1 MMTGVNEAAIVS
13 AVRTP
18 IGRAGGGL
26 APASA
31 WDLAVVAVREA
42 IHRAGIDPAAFDDV
56 VLGETVGGGGNAARY
71 VGLATGVP
79 RDVPGMTV
87 VRACAS
93 GMEAVIQAAT
103 GIWAGV
109 GDAYLAG
116 GCESMSQQPWLM
128 RRPDQ
133 AYRRKPPEF
142 FIPLTHPTEMA
153 PFSVGL
159 NVGESAAS
167 IYGVTREDQDRWAL
181 QSHQRAVRAID
192 EGRFTREIV
201 QVDVASK
208 RGTATVDTDE
218 HPRRDTSFEKLAKL
232 PPAYVDRGTVTA
244 GNASGINDGAAA
256 LVVTSAAAAH
266 SMGLKPR
273 ALIRGWASAGV
284 DPGNTGSGPIEAVP
298 KALKRAGFAIEDIDL
313 VEINEAFASQTVA
326 CVRELGLDPER
337 VNVNGGAIALGHPVG
352 ATGARLVVTLL
363 HELERTGGRTGV
375 ATLCAGGGMGTAI
388 VIERVDA

>member
-18 IGRAGGGL
+18 IGRAGGSL
-26 APASA
+26 APVPA
-31 WDLAVVAVREA
+31 WELAVGATTEA
-42 IHRAGIDPAAFDDV
+42 IARAGIDPAVFDDV
-56 VLGETVGGGGNAARY
+56 ILGETVGGGGNAARY

-87 VRACAS
+87 IRACAS

-109 GDAYLAG
+109 GDAYLTG
-116 GCESMSQQPWLM
+116 GTESMSQQPWLM
-128 RRPDQ
+128 RRVDQ
-133 AYRRKPPEF
+133 AFRRKPPEF

-181 QSHQRAVRAID
+181 RSHERAARAID
-192 EGRFTREIV
+192 EGRFAREIV
-201 QVDVASK
+201 PVEVAGK
-208 RGTATVDTDE
+208 RASTRVDTDE
-218 HPRRDTSFEKLAKL
+218 HPRRDTSLEKLASL
-232 PPAYVDRGTVTA
+232 PPAYVEGGTVTA
-244 GNASGINDGAAA
+244 GYASGIHDGAAA
-256 LVVTSAAAAH
+256 IVVTSASKAA
-266 SMGLKPR
+266 SLGLTPR

-298 KALKRAGFAIEDIDL
+298 KALKRAGISLDDVDL

-326 CVRELGLDPER
+326 CLRELGLDPER

-363 HELERTGGRTGV
+363 HELERTGGTFGV

-388 VIERVDA
+388 VIERVEG